1 MYPEPGPAVSEIA
14 QGEGRY
20 VFWSGKIRSGTP
32 ALTEQHHM
40 EMHKCQN

>member
-1 MYPEPGPAVSEIA
+1 MSPEPGPAVSEIA
-14 QGEGRY
+14 QGEGRR
-20 VFWSGKIRSGTP
+20 VLVWKIRSGTP